1 VRYTMLDDLDKKII
15 HYLQGDIPLV
25 PSPFAVLA
33 EKIGIPEKRLIERI
47 RQLKEQGILRRFGA
61 TLYHQLAGF
70 KANAMIAWHVPEE
83 KIEEI
88 GSLMASFR
96 EVSHC
101 YQRKM
106 HGNKWKY
113 NLFTMIHGKS
123 RKECHKIAE
132 NISHRTDIKDY
143 TLLISIKEFK
153 KSSPVYF

>member
-1 VRYTMLDDLDKKII
+1 MLDDLDKKII

>member
-1 VRYTMLDDLDKKII
+1 MRYTMLDDLDKRII
-15 HYLQGDIPLV
+15 HYLQGDLPLA
-25 PSPFAVLA
+25 PNPFAMLA
-33 EKIGIPEKRLIERI
+33 KEIGITEKRLLERI
-47 RQLKEQGILRRFGA
+47 RWLKEQGILRRFGA

-70 KANAMIAWHVPEE
+70 KANAMVAWYVPEE

-88 GSLMASFR
+88 GSLMAGFR

-101 YQRKM
+101 YERKM

-123 RKECHKIAE
+123 RKECQDIAKSISRKTKI
-132 NISHRTDIKDY
+132 RDY
-143 TLLISIKEFK
+143 IILLSLKEFK